1 MNIQLSELKRK
12 KVTEALSDQAGE
24 TKYVVDAAWV
34 AVSPCSFLWGLSD
47 KCDCNLGKR
56 GVFTLRVL
64 G

>member
-1 MNIQLSELKRK
+1 M
-12 KVTEALSDQAGE
+12 TEALSDQAGE
-24 TKYVVDAAWV
+24 TKYVVGAAWV

-47 KCDCNLGKR
+47 KRDGNLGKR